1 MEYTGND
8 MQNNTHLTSSLL
20 KMFSMFEISLTV
32 GDVNVDEV
40 SLMCINCK
48 ISTGLKPKFGK
59 EFYDKM
65 ITPFVMNSMLHHVG
79 MQWMIISKE
88 GMYYDNFT
96 NSNNLGWFET
106 GP

>member
-8 MQNNTHLTSSLL
+8 MKSDIPLTRSLL

-48 ISTGLKPKFGK
+48 I
-59 EFYDKM
+59 
-65 ITPFVMNSMLHHVG
+65 
-79 MQWMIISKE
+79 
-88 GMYYDNFT
+88 
-96 NSNNLGWFET
+96 
-106 GP
+106 